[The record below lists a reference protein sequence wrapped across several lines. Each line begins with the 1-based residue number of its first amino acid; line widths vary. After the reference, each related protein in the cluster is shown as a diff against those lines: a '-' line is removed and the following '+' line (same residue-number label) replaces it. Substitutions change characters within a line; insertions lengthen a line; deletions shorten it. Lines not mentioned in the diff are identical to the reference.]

1 MQVFAY
7 EPDPLERQMLKA
19 MLDHEG
25 YRATVFQSELS
36 VLKHLGEAPTATA
49 IVSMQ
54 DPERGTQL
62 CRQVRDVGAAPLVA
76 LTPRLD
82 EDLATLLY
90 ELGVD
95 EVVARPIRPRMFI
108 ARLENLHRRAMSPVA
123 RAEAEE
129 KLSIGPFTLLPTR
142 LELRKHDEVIHLT
155 PLQCRILYHLMAN
168 AGHIV
173 PKSRLED
180 KVWGCDGEF
189 LTSAIKTHI
198 CHLRQKLEDDPF
210 SPRFIQTVKGVGY
223 MFQPAS
229 A

>member
-7 EPDPLERQMLKA
+7 EPDPLEREVLKV

-25 YRATVFQSELS
+25 YRAEVFQAEIS
-36 VLKHLGEAPTATA
+36 VLKRLGQAPSATA
-49 IVSMQ
+49 IVSMH
-54 DPERGTQL
+54 DPERGTAL
-62 CRQVRDVGAAPLVA
+62 CRQVRELSAAPLVA

-90 ELGVD
+90 EIGVD
-95 EVVARPIRPRMFI
+95 EVVARPIRPRMFV
-108 ARLENLHRRAMSPVA
+108 ARLENLHRRTGNPVA
-123 RAEAEE
+123 RQEAEE
-129 KLSIGPFTLLPTR
+129 KVVIGPFTLLPTR
-142 LELRKHDEVIHLT
+142 LELRKNDQVIHLT

-180 KVWGCDGEF
+180 KVWGCDGEY
-189 LTSAIKTHI
+189 LSSAVKTHI
-198 CHLRQKLEDDPF
+198 CHLRQKVEDDPL

-223 MFQPAS
+223 MFQPATV
-229 A
+229 